1 MAVVLLADAL
11 TGFHFLGRVIDQK
24 ENFPL
29 SGITTGEQVTITYD
43 GEERIIDD
51 LAEGESRMVT
61 LDGTDWTFVRQRG
74 MYYYRNGYGRLVSLL
89 CLLVFA
95 FFFYRHMAAG
105 IKAAGQ
111 MTTGGKQEKELQLKL
126 QLAATALVTAYLV
139 GLLFNDSTLFTTPL
153 VCIMAGM
160 ALAASHMCQK

>member
-24 ENFPL
+24 ETFPL
-29 SGITTGEQVTITYD
+29 SGITTGERVTITYD

-51 LAEGESRMVT
+51 LAEGESRTVT
-61 LDGTDWTFVRQRG
+61 LDGTDWTFVRQG
-74 MYYYRNGYGRLVSLL
+74 DVYYYQNGYGRLVSLL
-89 CLLVFA
+89 SLLVFA
-95 FFFYRHMAAG
+95 FFFCRHMAAG
-105 IKAAGQ
+105 INSAGQ

-139 GLLFNDSTLFTTPL
+139 GLLCNDSTLFTTPL
-153 VCIMAGM
+153 VCIMVGM
-160 ALAASHMCQK
+160 ALAASYMCQK